1 MGQTFQAPAGFLKQG
16 LMGASKIKKLFGGH
30 VTAERPK
37 TGAAA
42 ACENED
48 VHQRKRLVMVQ

>member
-1 MGQTFQAPAGFLKQG
+1 MGQAFQAPAGFLKQG

-30 VTAERPK
+30 VPAEGPK
-37 TGAAA
+37 TGSAA

-48 VHQRKRLVMVQ
+48 VHQR